1 MLGSRIMICLRLATP
16 AVLGLLLAACE
27 PMAPTSTPED
37 ATPAADE
44 APLAGEPLGDMPAPV
59 LPSPADDTCGA
70 SGLASL
76 IGQDASVI
84 AATTFQNPVRIIGPG
99 DMVTMDFNPQRLN
112 FELDELNEV
121 VRVRCG

>member
-1 MLGSRIMICLRLATP
+1 MIHPRFATP
-16 AVLGLLLAACE
+16 ALMTLLLAACE
-27 PMAPTSTPED
+27 PVGTTPVDGAPAPGD
-37 ATPAADE
+37 
-44 APLAGEPLGDMPAPV
+44 APLAGEPPGDMPAPV

-76 IGQDASVI
+76 IGQDASAV
-84 AATTFQNPVRIIGPG
+84 AATTFQNPIRIIRPD

-112 FELDELNEV
+112 FELDELNEI